1 MTTRKT
7 IKYSSNLENHNA
19 YTRLFRPGKLSFG
32 LIAPMQG
39 YPNSPFPDMSN
50 HLEIVKK
57 ADVVGIDAIWLRDV
71 PFYDPN
77 FGDTGQ
83 IYDPMVYAGWLA
95 AQTSN
100 IAIGT
105 AGIVLPLRDP
115 AILAKQ
121 VLSVDNLTG
130 GRFILGLAGG
140 DRYSEYPAI
149 GVSFES
155 SVARFRDA
163 TQVLKKLIEEAFPI
177 YDSLFFGNLSGNL
190 DMYPK
195 PTHAKIPF
203 VNIGRA
209 GQDMDWIAQET
220 DGWIWHGMQ
229 AQKAD
234 QVIAAWRECTG
245 ETFKPYGYGNFF
257 ELSENPDQ
265 PVQASS
271 NFMFG
276 GRNRLIDYWKK
287 QEAQGI
293 NHIVLNLKPS
303 QRNSLEV
310 LEEFGTY
317 IVPAFK

>member
-1 MTTRKT
+1 MKAATVNYAGNLAEHKA
-7 IKYSSNLENHNA
+7 YSKV
-19 YTRLFRPGKLSFG
+19 FRPGKLSFG
-32 LIAPMQG
+32 LIAPMRG

-50 HLEIVKK
+50 HAAIVKK
-57 ADVVGIDAIWLRDV
+57 ADEVGIDMMWLRDV

-83 IYDPMVYAGWLA
+83 LYDPMVYAGWLA
-95 AQTSN
+95 AQTTN

-105 AGIVLPLRDP
+105 AGVVLPLRDP
-115 AILAKQ
+115 SILAKQ
-121 VLSVDNLTG
+121 VLSVDQLTG

-140 DRYSEYPAI
+140 DRYSEYPAM
-149 GVSFES
+149 GVDFETR
-155 SVARFRDA
+155 VARFRDA
-163 TQVLKKLIEEAFPI
+163 TQVLKQLMEASFPK
-177 YDSLFFGNLSGNL
+177 YESQFYGTLSGNL

-195 PTHAKIPF
+195 PTHGQIPLM
-203 VNIGRA
+203 NIGRA
-209 GQDMDWIAQET
+209 GQDVDWIAGQT

-229 AQKAD
+229 AQRAD
-234 QVIAAWRECTG
+234 AVIAAWRDANG
-245 ETFKPYGYGNFF
+245 DTFKPYGYGNFF
-257 ELSENPDQ
+257 ELSEDPDM

-271 NFMFG
+271 NFMYG
-276 GRNRLIDYWKK
+276 GRNRLIDYWKH

-303 QRNSLEV
+303 HRDPLAV